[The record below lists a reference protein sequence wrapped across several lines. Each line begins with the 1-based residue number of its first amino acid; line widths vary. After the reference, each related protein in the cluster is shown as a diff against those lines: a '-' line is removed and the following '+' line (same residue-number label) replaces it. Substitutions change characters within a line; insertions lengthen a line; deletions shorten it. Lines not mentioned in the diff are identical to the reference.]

1 MGEISALLLKGVDPA
16 ETHLNQVE
24 ANMVV
29 SFHHYTTK
37 SHQLTA
43 FKMLGMNNTYIQ
55 YINLKMC
62 VYKLCQACETKLIV
76 QQLS

>member
-1 MGEISALLLKGVDPA
+1 MGEISALYFKGVDPA

-24 ANMVV
+24 WNMVV

-62 VYKLCQACETKLIV
+62 VYKLCQACETKLII